1 MPKSLLILAILA
13 FLPCAQLAHAAGSLP
28 ITGEAVVL
36 VVPDHAVIS
45 FGIECRDPEV
55 PAAKRR
61 NDEIAGRFTALTG
74 KLGIA
79 ADQLRTDCLS
89 IAPHYP
95 NDQNKPQLVPD
106 YFSVSRTIEVTVRD
120 LALIDTLLTEAV
132 AAGITTVSDVEFRT
146 TEMRKHRDEA
156 RRQAV
161 RAARE
166 KAELLAEALGQ
177 GLGRAISIS
186 EGSIGWYGYA
196 NGFRNRDYRQQYQ
209 NASVTAG
216 GDGSG
221 DTTVPPG
228 RLAVRAIISIN
239 YDLQ

>member
-1 MPKSLLILAILA
+1 MSKYLLILSILA
-13 FLPCAQLAHAAGSLP
+13 CFPCAQLAHAAGSLP
-28 ITGEAVVL
+28 ITGEAVIL

-79 ADQLRTDCLS
+79 ADQLRTDCLA
-89 IAPHYP
+89 IEPHYP
-95 NDQNKPQLVPD
+95 DRNKSQLVPE

-120 LALIDTLLTEAV
+120 LALIDTLLTDAV

-146 TEMRKHRDEA
+146 SEMRKHRDEA

-177 GLGRAISIS
+177 GLGRATSIS

-196 NGFRNRDYRQQYQ
+196 NTFRNRDYRQQYQ
-209 NASVTAG
+209 NRTINEG
-216 GDGSG
+216 GAGSG

-228 RLAVRAIISIN
+228 RLAVRAIVSIT
-239 YDLQ
+239 YDLE